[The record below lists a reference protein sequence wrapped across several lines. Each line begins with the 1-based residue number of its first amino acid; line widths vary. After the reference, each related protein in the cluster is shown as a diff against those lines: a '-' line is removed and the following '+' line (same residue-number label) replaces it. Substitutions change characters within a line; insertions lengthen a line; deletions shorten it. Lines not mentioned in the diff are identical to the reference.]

1 MGSPLLAIV
10 YVLYIAFV
18 VFAMLNIV
26 TGVFVQSALV
36 TSQEQ
41 VDDHMISNIREVL
54 ETTHRDV
61 LSSLSWQDFQGCLGR
76 PQMRE
81 YFKAI
86 DVHPSEARGVFQ
98 LLDLDSSG
106 SIDAEEFLRG
116 CLRLRGPAKALD
128 LALLIHEVKGLAM
141 CFKAH
146 AYYVETKLEEGNYA

>member
-41 VDDHMISNIREVL
+41 VDDDMISNIREVL

-61 LSSLSWQDFQGCLGR
+61 LSSLTWEDFQGCLGR

-86 DVHPSEARGVFQ
+86 DVRPSEARGVFQ

-106 SIDAEEFLRG
+106 SIDAEEF
-116 CLRLRGPAKALD
+116 CVAACVCVGPQKR
-128 LALLIHEVKGLAM
+128 
-141 CFKAH
+141 
-146 AYYVETKLEEGNYA
+146 